1 KVQIEDTTAGA
12 ADTATGGTGTPDPV
26 FINQLLAVVVG
37 IQASSFSSSNFVL
50 PPSEIDTL
58 SAS

>member
-1 KVQIEDTTAGA
+1 
-12 ADTATGGTGTPDPV
+12 V